1 LLTDPTGSRRFIC
14 IEVTG
19 TIDTNKAIDYEQLYA
34 QAMYELDHG
43 ERYWFDQSEEQI
55 MTRSNREFE
64 QVSLEEQL
72 FYRYFRPAKEK
83 ENGEWLSTGGDFGR
97 YKEKQCHTVVKQAG
111 KCVRASSP

>member
-1 LLTDPTGSRRFIC
+1 
-14 IEVTG
+14 
-19 TIDTNKAIDYEQLYA
+19 
-34 QAMYELDHG
+34 MYELDHG

-83 ENGEWLSTGGDFGR
+83 EDGEWLSPAEILEDIKKNSAIPGLLIW
-97 YKEKQCHTVVKQAG
+97 Y